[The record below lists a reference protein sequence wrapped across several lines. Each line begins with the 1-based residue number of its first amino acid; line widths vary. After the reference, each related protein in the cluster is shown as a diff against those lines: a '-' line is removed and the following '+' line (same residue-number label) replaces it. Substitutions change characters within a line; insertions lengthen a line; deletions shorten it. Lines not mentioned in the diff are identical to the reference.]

1 LLQPADK
8 TTRILDVKYS
18 VLLPTPAAVGTP
30 VDVVQWSALLK
41 SASALEMYRKSH
53 GRIAPT
59 KVADFL
65 LLDRLFPRSVR
76 FSLIGAE
83 DSLHAITGS
92 PVGSFSNRA
101 EQLVGRLRSELD
113 YTHVSDVIDAGMHEF
128 IDALQAKLNNVGDAV
143 HTTFFA
149 ARPTSGARLMA

>member
-1 LLQPADK
+1 
-8 TTRILDVKYS
+8 
-18 VLLPTPAAVGTP
+18 
-30 VDVVQWSALLK
+30 
-41 SASALEMYRKSH
+41 MYRKSY

-59 KVADFL
+59 KVAGFL

-83 DSLHAITGS
+83 DSLHTITGT
-92 PVGSFSNRA
+92 PVGSFTNRA
-101 EQLVGRLRSELD
+101 EQLLGRLRSELD

-128 IDALQAKLNNVGDAV
+128 IDILQAKLNDVGAAV

-149 ARPTSGARLMA
+149 ARPSPGTRLIA